1 MKGVFNL
8 LFRKHLYLLIPENE
22 PVSRQRFALFRI
34 FSILGA
40 CICAGVATK
49 MVLTIYNAGPLPLF
63 IYALGVIMLLNYFL
77 VKTVESLK
85 RSYLIMLT
93 AAVMLLHI
101 VSYSCGGI
109 RTAGTMY
116 FGVIILYAYMLL
128 GRNAGKWFTIFVM
141 AHVVYLFVISSF
153 TDWTSFSLFKD
164 DILLINEDFLVNAL
178 LSFILIAVQGNYL
191 QSNKNE
197 VIQELEK
204 QKKQLQEKNEDLEN
218 KNNLLNS
225 YATDLEKT
233 NSELRKFASVA
244 SHDLKAPLR
253 AIGSLAGF
261 IEDEEEG
268 RLKPKSVE
276 FFDLLKGRVSRMDR
290 LLNALLE
297 YSAVIESSKPEENVD
312 VEKVINNVAEKFAVH
327 ESVQIGISG
336 KFPVLTISESL
347 VEKVFINLMDN
358 AIRFN
363 PKANKEVSISG
374 VKEGNHFWFTV
385 KDNGPGIDPVFHEKI
400 FVIFQTLNP
409 RDEFET
415 MGIGLP
421 VVKKIVEHWNG
432 KIEICSDV
440 NHGSVFKFCIPDVFD
455 KSDHFSGTRLKQ
467 YAVVI

>member
-1 MKGVFNL
+1 MKGVFNIL
-8 LFRKHLYLLIPENE
+8 LRKHLYLLIPEDE

-34 FSILGA
+34 FSIFGA
-40 CICAGVATK
+40 LVCAGVATK
-49 MVLTIYNAGPLPLF
+49 MLLTILNTGTLPLF

-77 VKTVESLK
+77 VNTVESLK

-93 AAVMLLHI
+93 SAVMLLHI
-101 VSYSCGGI
+101 VSYTCGGI
-109 RTAGTMY
+109 RTAGTLY

-128 GRNAGKWFTIFVM
+128 GRNAGRWFTFFVM
-141 AHVVYLFVISSF
+141 AHVVYLFIISTF

-164 DILLINEDFLVNAL
+164 DIVLINEDFLVNAL

-204 QKKQLQEKNEDLEN
+204 QKRQLQEKNEALEH
-218 KNNLLNS
+218 KNSLLKS

-261 IEDEEEG
+261 IEDEEQG
-268 RLKPKSVE
+268 RLKPQSVE

-297 YSAVIESSKPEENVD
+297 YSAVIESSKADQNVD
-312 VEKVINNVAEKFAVH
+312 IGNVINKVAGNFASN
-327 ESVQIGISG
+327 ESIHIGISG
-336 KFPVLTISESL
+336 SFPVMTISKLL
-347 VEKVFINLMDN
+347 VEKVFTNLIDN

-363 PKANKEVSISG
+363 PKESKEVSISG
-374 VKEGNHFWFTV
+374 GKEGNHYWFTV

-409 RDEFET
+409 RDELET

-432 KIEICSDV
+432 KIEICSDLDQ
-440 NHGSVFKFCIPDVFD
+440 GSVFKFGIPDVFEKAD
-455 KSDHFSGTRLKQ
+455 DVLNTHINHQS
-467 YAVVI
+467 

>member
-1 MKGVFNL
+1 MKGVFEL
-8 LFRKHLYLLIPENE
+8 LLRKHLYLLIPESE

-34 FSILGA
+34 FSIIGA
-40 CICAGVATK
+40 LICVGTASK
-49 MVLTIYNAGPLPLF
+49 MVLTIENAGSLPFF
-63 IYALGVIMLLNYFL
+63 IYALGVIMLLNYFF
-77 VKTVESLK
+77 VNKVESLK

-93 AAVMLLHI
+93 AAVVLLHI

-109 RTAGTMY
+109 RTAGTLY

-128 GRNAGKWFTIFVM
+128 GRKSGKWFTIFVM
-141 AHVVYLFVISSF
+141 AHVAYLYLIS
-153 TDWTSFSLFKD
+153 TYTNWTSFSMFKED
-164 DILLINEDFLVNAL
+164 VFLINEDFLVNAL
-178 LSFILIAVQGNYL
+178 LSFILIAFQGSYL

-204 QKKQLQEKNEDLEN
+204 QKWQLQEKNETLEH
-218 KNNLLNS
+218 KNSLLNS

-268 RLKPKSVE
+268 CLKPKSIE

-297 YSAVIESSKPEENVD
+297 YSAVIESSKPIEEVD
-312 VEKVINNVAEKFAVH
+312 LAKVINKVVVKFAGN
-327 ESVQIGISG
+327 EFIQIGISG
-336 KFPVLTISESL
+336 SFPKLSISESL
-347 VEKVFINLMDN
+347 VEKIFFNLIDN

-363 PKANKEVSISG
+363 RKQNKEVSIHG
-374 VKEGNHFWFTV
+374 FKEGDRFWFTV
-385 KDNGPGIDPVFHEKI
+385 KDNGPGIDHVFHEKI
-400 FVIFQTLNP
+400 FVIFQTLNA
-409 RDEFET
+409 RDEIET

-432 KIEICSDV
+432 KIEV
-440 NHGSVFKFCIPDVFD
+440 NSEIDKGSIFKF
-455 KSDHFSGTRLKQ
+455 
-467 YAVVI
+467 

>member
-1 MKGVFNL
+1 MAFVDL
-8 LFRKHLYLLIPENE
+8 LLKKRLYLLIPEDE

-34 FSILGA
+34 FSILGVL
-40 CICAGVATK
+40 ICLGVATK
-49 MVLTIYNAGPLPLF
+49 MVLTIHKAGPLPLF

-77 VKTVESLK
+77 VRTVDSLK
-85 RSYLIMLT
+85 RAYLIMLT

-109 RTAGTMY
+109 RTAGTLY

-128 GRNAGKWFTIFVM
+128 GRKAGKWFTFFVM
-141 AHVVYLFVISSF
+141 IHVVYLFLISTF
-153 TDWTSFSLFKD
+153 TNWTSFSFFKD
-164 DILLINEDFLVNAL
+164 DVHLINEDFLVNAL

-204 QKKQLQEKNEDLEN
+204 QKSQLQEKNETLEH
-218 KNNLLNS
+218 KNILLNS
-225 YATDLEKT
+225 YAADLEKT

-297 YSAVIESSKPEENVD
+297 YSAIIESSQHTENVD
-312 VEKVINNVAEKFAVH
+312 IGNVIMKVADRFAVN
-327 ESVQIGISG
+327 ESVQIGVSG
-336 KFPVLTISESL
+336 NFPVMNISKSL
-347 VEKVFINLMDN
+347 IEKVFFNLIDN

-363 PKANKEVSISG
+363 PKETKVVSISIL
-374 VKEGNHFWFTV
+374 KDRNQYWFTV
-385 KDNGPGIDPVFHEKI
+385 KDNGPGIDPVFHDKI

-409 RDEFET
+409 RDELET

-421 VVKKIVEHWNG
+421 IVKKIVEHWNG
-432 KIEICSDV
+432 NIELCSNVDQ
-440 NHGSVFKFCIPDVFD
+440 GSVFKFCIPESFV
-455 KSDHFSGTRLKQ
+455 KGELISDTRIKEYSGK
-467 YAVVI
+467 I